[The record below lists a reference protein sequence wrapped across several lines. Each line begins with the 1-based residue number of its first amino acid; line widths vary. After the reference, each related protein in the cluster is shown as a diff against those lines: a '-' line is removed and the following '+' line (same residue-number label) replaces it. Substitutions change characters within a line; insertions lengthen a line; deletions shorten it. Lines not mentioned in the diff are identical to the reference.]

1 MPKRTAIARAV
12 MRLLLGAA
20 MIAETT
26 LLEAFTASIRSG
38 WKTSEM
44 LYAGGRIHSFGSGY
58 GVQGEQMRTLGLNVF

>member
-26 LLEAFTASIRSG
+26 LLEAFTAIRSG